1 MQVIMKSSTT
11 KIFVFVMSTVIG
23 LSIFT
28 MTNSNVFAQQKGFTE
43 EVNLLNQAI
52 PALENHDKNAK
63 KSLFKAED
71 IMEDKL
77 KDNPDAVTAEKRIE
91 AAIKMVGEDNFQA
104 ALDHTNEAIKSLNS
118 ITNKKVLIQVLNFYF
133 LE

>member
-1 MQVIMKSSTT
+1 MKSATT
-11 KIFVFVMSTVIG
+11 KVFVFVMSIVIG

-28 MTNSNVFAQQKGFTE
+28 MTNFNVFAQQKGFTE

-52 PALENHDKNAK
+52 PALENNDKNAK
-63 KSLFKAED
+63 KPLFNAEG

-104 ALDHTNEAIKSLNS
+104 AIDHTNEAIKRLTELN
-118 ITNKKVLIQVLNFYF
+118 NK
-133 LE
+133 

>member
-1 MQVIMKSSTT
+1 MKSSTT
-11 KIFVFVMSTVIG
+11 KVFVFIMSTVIG

-28 MTNSNVFAQQKGFTE
+28 MTNSNVFAQKNGFTQ

-52 PALENHDKNAK
+52 PLLENHDKNAK
-63 KSLFKAED
+63 KTLFDAEE

-104 ALDHTNEAIKSLNS
+104 ALDHTNEAIKSLNELN
-118 ITNKKVLIQVLNFYF
+118 NK
-133 LE
+133 

>member
-1 MQVIMKSSTT
+1 MKSSTT
-11 KIFVFVMSTVIG
+11 KVFVLVMSTVIS

-28 MTNSNVFAQQKGFTE
+28 MTNSNVFAQKNGFTE

-52 PALENHDKNAK
+52 PPLENQDKNAK
-63 KSLFKAED
+63 KTLFDAEE

-77 KDNPDAVTAEKRIE
+77 KDNPGAVTAEKRIE

-104 ALDHTNEAIKSLNS
+104 ALDHTKEAIKSLNELN
-118 ITNKKVLIQVLNFYF
+118 NK
-133 LE
+133 

>member
-1 MQVIMKSSTT
+1 MELSTT
-11 KIFVFVMSTVIG
+11 KVFVVVMSTLIG

-28 MTNSNVFAQQKGFTE
+28 MTNSNVFAQQNGFTE
-43 EVNLLNQAI
+43 ELNLLNQTI
-52 PALENHDKNAK
+52 PALENQDKNAK
-63 KSLFKAED
+63 KLLFDAEE

-104 ALDHTNEAIKSLNS
+104 ALDHTNEAIKSLNELN
-118 ITNKKVLIQVLNFYF
+118 NK
-133 LE
+133 

>member
-1 MQVIMKSSTT
+1 MKPSTT
-11 KIFVFVMSTVIG
+11 KVFVLVMSTVIS

-28 MTNSNVFAQQKGFTE
+28 MTNSNIFAQKNGFTE

-52 PALENHDKNAK
+52 PALENQDKNAK
-63 KSLFKAED
+63 KTLFDAEE

-77 KDNPDAVTAEKRIE
+77 KDNPGAVTAEKRIE

-104 ALDHTNEAIKSLNS
+104 ALDHTKEAIKSLNELD
-118 ITNKKVLIQVLNFYF
+118 NK
-133 LE
+133 

>member
-1 MQVIMKSSTT
+1 MKSSTT
-11 KIFVFVMSTVIG
+11 KVFVSVISTIIG
-23 LSIFT
+23 LSTFT
-28 MTNSNVFAQQKGFTE
+28 MTNSDVFAQQKKGFTE

-52 PALENHDKNAK
+52 PSLENQDKNAK
-63 KSLFKAED
+63 KTLFDAEE

-104 ALDHTNEAIKSLNS
+104 ALDHTKEAIKSLNELD
-118 ITNKKVLIQVLNFYF
+118 NK
-133 LE
+133 